1 MPSFWQTQS
10 VQWTRKTLAP
20 GDLAPLPLK
29 EGAGGMDEQLPESLA
44 NATISGQSSI
54 THTLALSLKGEGFF
68 SRKEGR
74 SNNLQIP
81 RQSTNKT
88 TSLANVARLTIVFAG
103 GETLNE

>member
-1 MPSFWQTQS
+1 MDTQNARAWRLSSPS
-10 VQWTRKTLAP
+10 L
-20 GDLAPLPLK
+20 
-29 EGAGGMDEQLPESLA
+29 EGRGWGMDEQLPESLA
-44 NATISGQSSI
+44 NATMSGQSSI